1 MKERQ
6 QFGGVFGDLTCNALV
21 RLKSDEDELLDVLDD
36 LGLPQIVD
44 ADPSKSWEVT
54 SDGSGLAGCE
64 DGKQPTGKEV
74 NMSGEDFRDGLTWF
88 SGRSCTARDE
98 IEVEPV
104 YEEDHNLVLHFA
116 LQQREEDDSF
126 EHFVRIADSFPE
138 PGGVFLLDEAFDG
151 PRLAELGVDG
161 VEEVDEVCVGGGGGV
176 PGQAQVFMLMKIRK
190 LKPGRAHAFVLKKIK
205 I

>member
-1 MKERQ
+1 
-6 QFGGVFGDLTCNALV
+6 
-21 RLKSDEDELLDVLDD
+21 
-36 LGLPQIVD
+36 
-44 ADPSKSWEVT
+44 
-54 SDGSGLAGCE
+54 
-64 DGKQPTGKEV
+64 
-74 NMSGEDFRDGLTWF
+74 MSGEDFRDGLTWF

-176 PGQAQVFMLMKIRK
+176 PGRAHIFVLMNKFKTWPGTCIRVDESSKLKTWPCTFICVHDQIKFQKCKIK
-190 LKPGRAHAFVLKKIK
+190 KPGRAHVGCDQLAPEQIVLPAPILLVGQLPAEG
-205 I
+205 